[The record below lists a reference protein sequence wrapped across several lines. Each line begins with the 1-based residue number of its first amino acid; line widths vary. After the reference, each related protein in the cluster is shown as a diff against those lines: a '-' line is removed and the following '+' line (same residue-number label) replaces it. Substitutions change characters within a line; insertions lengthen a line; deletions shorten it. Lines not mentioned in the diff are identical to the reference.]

1 MGMSLCAR
9 VSDTTR
15 ALPPVSF
22 WRQASAIRSALA
34 SGRRRQRVGGD
45 AEAMQTSDAVMGA
58 GDVAEK
64 ELTLTRGMRRVI
76 DEGGNGC
83 R

>member
-1 MGMSLCAR
+1 
-9 VSDTTR
+9 V
-15 ALPPVSF
+15 
-22 WRQASAIRSALA
+22 
-34 SGRRRQRVGGD
+34 VGGD

>member
-1 MGMSLCAR
+1 
-9 VSDTTR
+9 V
-15 ALPPVSF
+15 
-22 WRQASAIRSALA
+22 
-34 SGRRRQRVGGD
+34 VGGD
-45 AEAMQTSDAVMGA
+45 AEAMQTSDAVMGT

-64 ELTLTRGMRRVI
+64 ELTFTRGMRRVI

>member
-1 MGMSLCAR
+1 
-9 VSDTTR
+9 V
-15 ALPPVSF
+15 
-22 WRQASAIRSALA
+22 
-34 SGRRRQRVGGD
+34 VGGD

-64 ELTLTRGMRRVI
+64 ELTLTLTRGMRRVI